1 MQVLRLYQVVI
12 FMEKVTVDEIKKIEL
27 MIEGLEA
34 KLVKEANSLT
44 KEGLE
49 IADRLVDNT
58 VASLNK
64 IGEKLESE
72 LVMAEEDIQKIED
85 IVPYH
90 SDIVQAQPRCFCLD
104 KRSVFP
110 GHLYTIHPAYSSGT
124 EFKGNSSCP
133 SEEIQNLQV
142 LKFIFVIQYIE
153 KSLAGEIRSRTGL
166 VALRRVN
173 HLPFEPSTYNSH
185 NKRTALK

>member
-1 MQVLRLYQVVI
+1 
-12 FMEKVTVDEIKKIEL
+12 MEKVTVDEIKKIEL

-72 LVMAEEDIQKIED
+72 LVMAEEDIQKIDERCNEI
-85 IVPYH
+85 IV
-90 SDIVQAQPRCFCLD
+90 DVC
-104 KRSVFP
+104 KRIDELP
-110 GHLYTIHPAYSSGT
+110 HI
-124 EFKGNSSCP
+124 
-133 SEEIQNLQV
+133 EI
-142 LKFIFVIQYIE
+142 
-153 KSLAGEIRSRTGL
+153 AG
-166 VALRRVN
+166 
-173 HLPFEPSTYNSH
+173 Y
-185 NKRTALK
+185 

>member
-1 MQVLRLYQVVI
+1 
-12 FMEKVTVDEIKKIEL
+12 MEKVTVDEIKKIEL

-72 LVMAEEDIQKIED
+72 LVMAEEDIQKIDERCNEI
-85 IVPYH
+85 IV
-90 SDIVQAQPRCFCLD
+90 DVC
-104 KRSVFP
+104 KRIDELPHIEIAGYKTLENGYMNDVKAFVNVVVS
-110 GHLYTIHPAYSSGT
+110 
-124 EFKGNSSCP
+124 KGREVYQ
-133 SEEIQNLQV
+133 SEECQKLINETKEGV
-142 LKFIFVIQYIE
+142 VKAAD
-153 KSLAGEIRSRTGL
+153 K
-166 VALRRVN
+166 ALD
-173 HLPFEPSTYNSH
+173 
-185 NKRTALK
+185 ALKEILEKK

>member
-1 MQVLRLYQVVI
+1 
-12 FMEKVTVDEIKKIEL
+12 MEKVTVDEIKKIEL

-72 LVMAEEDIQKIED
+72 LVMAEEDIQKIDERCNEI
-85 IVPYH
+85 IV
-90 SDIVQAQPRCFCLD
+90 DVC
-104 KRSVFP
+104 KRIDELPHIEIARYKTLENEYMNDDVKAFVNVVVS
-110 GHLYTIHPAYSSGT
+110 
-124 EFKGNSSCP
+124 KGREVYQ
-133 SEEIQNLQV
+133 SEECQKLINETKEGIV
-142 LKFIFVIQYIE
+142 KAAD
-153 KSLAGEIRSRTGL
+153 K
-166 VALRRVN
+166 ALD
-173 HLPFEPSTYNSH
+173 
-185 NKRTALK
+185 ALKEILEKK